1 MSDLREE
8 GRKYFFCGHEYNLL
22 MTVNV
27 IDQIQERFDLSI
39 MQLSEVLDQKR
50 RDFYGNVA
58 AIMTILL
65 NEAIE
70 IENEKNGADLP
81 MFTEQKVRRHI
92 SNMNVIDAFVAISE
106 TYSLSFLE
114 KEEDDITSPNQKSGK

>member
-70 IENEKNGADLP
+70 IENEKNGTDTP
-81 MFTEQKVRRHI
+81 PFTEKRVRRHI